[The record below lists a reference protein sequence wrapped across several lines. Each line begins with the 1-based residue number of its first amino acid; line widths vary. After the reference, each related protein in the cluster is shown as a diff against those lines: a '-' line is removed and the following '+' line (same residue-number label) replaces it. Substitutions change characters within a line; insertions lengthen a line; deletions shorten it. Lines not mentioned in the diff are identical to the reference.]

1 MEIYGLNER
10 QRKIADLLWSIETK
24 DGVRTFIDGMPPD
37 LKQDANLVLNMMIL
51 AVIDECTDTTEAEQV
66 LERFK

>member
-24 DGVRTFIDGMPPD
+24 DGVHTFIDGMPPD